1 MNTSSNSRSDDPTA
15 HFSAGD
21 LDENRRHFGE
31 ALRRAG
37 WLVPAPG
44 GGPEGLGDAPESVI
58 EGLNL
63 LVRRTA
69 ADVEAVAPRRVR
81 FPGIN
86 AFELLQ
92 RTDYVASF
100 PQLLGAIATFDE
112 ETGDHRRLLR
122 RLEAGETWVDE
133 LTRRDYAMVSAACHP
148 LYRALEGTDQDRQV
162 YELVGDCFRDE
173 PSPDPMRRESFRM
186 HEIVTLGDEQHCL
199 DFRTRWIEAVYQL
212 LSGLGLKV
220 EIAAANDPFF
230 GRAGKM
236 LASGQ
241 RAAELKFEILTEVY
255 PGHQTA
261 IASANYHQSHFGD
274 AFTISAGENVAHT
287 ACAGFG
293 LERIALSLAA
303 QHGTNITAWPESVR
317 ESLAL
322 G

>member
-1 MNTSSNSRSDDPTA
+1 MNNSMEQRSDDPTA
-15 HFSAGD
+15 NFSEAD
-21 LDENRRHFGE
+21 LDGNRRHFGE

-44 GGPEGLGDAPESVI
+44 GGPEGLGDAPESVV
-58 EGLNL
+58 EGLNR

-69 ADVEAVAPRRVR
+69 GDVEAEAPQRVR

-100 PQLLGAIATFDE
+100 PQLLGAIATFDG

-122 RLEAGETWVDE
+122 RLEAGEDWADE

-148 LYRALEGTDQDRQV
+148 LYRALEGTDQDRRV

-186 HEIVTLGDEQHCL
+186 HEIVTFGDERHCL
-199 DFRTRWIEAVYQL
+199 DFRGRWLEAAHQVL
-212 LSGLGLKV
+212 TGLGLQV

-261 IASANYHQSHFGD
+261 IASANYHQGHFGE
-274 AFTISAGENVAHT
+274 AFTIAAGSDAAHT

-303 QHGTNITAWPESVR
+303 QHGTDTRRWPEHVR
-317 ESLAL
+317 DSLGL
-322 G
+322 V